1 MWCFAMRK
9 LLLLISAPLL
19 AGFVFADN
27 TVIEDI
33 IARVNNQI
41 ITRSEFTRAKEQT
54 ASELKQQ
61 NVSEADPKFKER
73 DKDVLRDL
81 IDQQL
86 LLEKGKDLGISGDTE
101 LIKRLD
107 EMRKQMNLESL
118 EDLEKAAQQQ
128 GVSFEDFKQNIRNN
142 IITQQVIGSE
152 VGRNIKISQQETHDF
167 YDKHKAELERPE
179 AVRLE
184 EILVSTQPQA
194 QQDANKAS
202 EAMTQEDPAKLQAAE
217 QKANELLKE
226 IRSGAKFEDVAK
238 KSSDGPTASQG
249 GDLGVFKRGEL
260 AKELE
265 DKTFSMK
272 PRDVSDVIR
281 TKQGFLI
288 LKVADHYSAGIPPLN
303 EVEPQIQEQ
312 IYMQKLQPALRAYLT
327 KLREQAYIDLKP
339 GFLDTGA
346 SPNQTKP
353 IVTTGSASDLSTASN
368 KKQAKKKKK
377 LGIM

>member
-1 MWCFAMRK
+1 VVFAMRK
-9 LLLLISAPLL
+9 ILLLTPALLL
-19 AGFVFADN
+19 ALFAFADG

-41 ITRSEFTRAKEQT
+41 ITRTEFNRAKEQT

-61 NVSEADPKFKER
+61 SVSETDPKFKER

-86 LLEKGKDLGISGDTE
+86 LLEKGKDLGITGDTE
-101 LIKRLD
+101 LVKRLD
-107 EMRKQMNLESL
+107 EMRKQMNLASL

-152 VGRNIKISQQETHDF
+152 VGRNLKISQQETQDF
-167 YDKHKAELERPE
+167 YNKHKPELERPE
-179 AVRLE
+179 AVHLE
-184 EILVSTQPQA
+184 EILVSTQPPQN
-194 QQDANKAS
+194 QQDANKNPDA
-202 EAMTQEDPAKLQAAE
+202 AQEDPAKLQAAE
-217 QKANELLKE
+217 QKANQLLKD
-226 IRSGAKFEDVAK
+226 IRGGAKFEEVAK

-249 GDLGVFKRGEL
+249 GDLGIFKRGEL

-272 PRDVSDVIR
+272 PGEVSDVIR

-288 LKVADHYSAGIPPLN
+288 LKVAEHYSAGIPPLN

-312 IYMQKLQPALRAYLT
+312 IYMQKLQPALRTFLT
-327 KLREQAYIDLKP
+327 KLREQAYIDIKP
-339 GFLDTGA
+339 GFVDTGA

-353 IVTTGSASDLSTASN
+353 IMTTGSSSDLSTAGN
-368 KKQAKKKKK
+368 KKPAKKKKK

>member
-1 MWCFAMRK
+1 MRK
-9 LLLLISAPLL
+9 LLLLASALL
-19 AGFVFADN
+19 VTGFASADN

-41 ITRSEFTRAKEQT
+41 ITRSEFNRAKEQT

-61 NVSEADPKFKER
+61 NVSDSDPKFKER

-101 LIKRLD
+101 LVKKLD
-107 EMRKQMNLESL
+107 EMRKQMNLDSL

-128 GVSFEDFKQNIRNN
+128 GVSFEDFKQNVRNN

-167 YDKHKAELERPE
+167 YNKHKAELERPE

-184 EILVSTQPQA
+184 EILVSTEAPQA
-194 QQDANKAS
+194 QQNANKSPETAG
-202 EAMTQEDPAKLQAAE
+202 AEDPARIQAAE
-217 QKANELLKE
+217 QKANQLLQDL
-226 IRSGAKFEDVAK
+226 RAGAKVEDVAK
-238 KSSDGPTASQG
+238 KCADGRTASQG

-272 PRDVSDVIR
+272 PGEISDVVR

-312 IYMQKLQPALRAYLT
+312 I
-327 KLREQAYIDLKP
+327 
-339 GFLDTGA
+339 
-346 SPNQTKP
+346 
-353 IVTTGSASDLSTASN
+353 
-368 KKQAKKKKK
+368 
-377 LGIM
+377 

>member
-1 MWCFAMRK
+1 VVFAMRK
-9 LLLLISAPLL
+9 ILLLTPALLL
-19 AGFVFADN
+19 AGFALADN

-41 ITRSEFTRAKEQT
+41 ITRTEFNRAKEQT

-61 NVSEADPKFKER
+61 SVSETDPKFKER

-86 LLEKGKDLGISGDTE
+86 LLEKGKDLGITGDTE
-101 LIKRLD
+101 LVKRLD
-107 EMRKQMNLESL
+107 EMRKQMNLASL

-152 VGRNIKISQQETHDF
+152 VGRNLKISQQETQDF
-167 YDKHKAELERPE
+167 YNKHKPELERPE
-179 AVRLE
+179 AVHLE
-184 EILVSTQPQA
+184 EILVSTQPPQN
-194 QQDANKAS
+194 QQDANKNPDA
-202 EAMTQEDPAKLQAAE
+202 AQEDPAKLQAAE
-217 QKANELLKE
+217 QKANQLLKD
-226 IRSGAKFEDVAK
+226 IRGGAKFEEVAK

-249 GDLGVFKRGEL
+249 GDLGIFKRGEL

-272 PRDVSDVIR
+272 PGEVSDVIR

-288 LKVADHYSAGIPPLN
+288 LKVAEHYSAGIPPLN

-312 IYMQKLQPALRAYLT
+312 IYMQKLQPALRTFLT
-327 KLREQAYIDLKP
+327 KLREQAYIDIKP
-339 GFLDTGA
+339 GFVDTGA

-353 IVTTGSASDLSTASN
+353 IMTTGSSSDLSTAGN
-368 KKQAKKKKK
+368 KKPAKKKKK

>member
-1 MWCFAMRK
+1 V
-9 LLLLISAPLL
+9 LL
-19 AGFVFADN
+19 AGFAFADS

-41 ITRSEFTRAKEQT
+41 ITRSELNRAKEQT
-54 ASELKQQ
+54 ANELKQQ
-61 NVSEADPKFKER
+61 NVSDTDPKFKER

-86 LLEKGKDLGISGDTE
+86 LLEKGKDMGITGDTD
-101 LIKRLD
+101 LVKRLD

-152 VGRNIKISQQETHDF
+152 VGRNIKISQQETQDF
-167 YDKHKAELERPE
+167 YNKNKAELERPE
-179 AVRLE
+179 AVHLE
-184 EILVSTQPQA
+184 EILVSTQPPQT
-194 QQDANKAS
+194 QHDANKGSDA
-202 EAMTQEDPAKLQAAE
+202 AAPEDPAKLQAAE
-217 QKANELLKE
+217 QKANQLLKD
-226 IRSGAKFEDVAK
+226 IRGGAKFEDVAK
-238 KSSDGPTASQG
+238 KSSDGPTGSQG
-249 GDLGVFKRGEL
+249 GDLGIFKRGEL

-272 PRDVSDVIR
+272 PGDVSDVIR
-281 TKQGFLI
+281 TKQGYLI
-288 LKVADHYSAGIPPLN
+288 LKVAEHYSAGIPPLN
-303 EVEPQIQEQ
+303 EVEQQIQEQ
-312 IYMQKLQPALRAYLT
+312 IYMRKLQPALRTYLT
-327 KLREQAYIDLKP
+327 KLREQAYIDIKP
-339 GFLDTGA
+339 GFVDSGA

-353 IVTTGSASDLSTASN
+353 IVTTGSSSDLSTATN
-368 KKQAKKKKK
+368 KKPAKKKKK

>member
-1 MWCFAMRK
+1 MKKCLLVISA
-9 LLLLISAPLL
+9 LLLASFA
-19 AGFVFADN
+19 FADS

-41 ITRSEFTRAKEQT
+41 ITRSEFNRAKEQT
-54 ASELKQQ
+54 ANELKQQ
-61 NVSEADPKFKER
+61 NVSDADPKFKER

-101 LIKRLD
+101 LVKRLD
-107 EMRKQMNLESL
+107 EMRKQMNLDSL

-152 VGRNIKISQQETHDF
+152 VGRNIKISQQETQD
-167 YDKHKAELERPE
+167 YYNKHKAELERPE
-179 AVRLE
+179 AVHLE
-184 EILVSTQPQA
+184 EILVSTELPQN
-194 QQDANKAS
+194 QQNANKGADAAS
-202 EAMTQEDPAKLQAAE
+202 AEDPAKIQAAE
-217 QKANELLKE
+217 QKANQLLKE
-226 IRSGAKFEDVAK
+226 LRGGAKFEDVAK

-249 GDLGVFKRGEL
+249 GDLGIFKRGEL

-265 DKTFSMK
+265 DKTFTMK
-272 PRDVSDVIR
+272 PGDVSDVIR

-288 LKVADHYSAGIPPLN
+288 LKVAEHYSAGIPPLN
-303 EVEPQIQEQ
+303 EIEPQIQEQ
-312 IYMQKLQPALRAYLT
+312 IYMQKLNPALRTYLT
-327 KLREQAYIDLKP
+327 KLREQAYIDIKS
-339 GFLDTGA
+339 GFVDAGA

-353 IVTTGSASDLSTASN
+353 IVTTGSSSDLSTSAN
-368 KKQAKKKKK
+368 KKKEGKKKKK
-377 LGIM
+377 LGVL

>member
-1 MWCFAMRK
+1 MRK
-9 LLLLISAPLL
+9 FLLFTSALLL
-19 AGFVFADN
+19 AGFAWADS

-33 IARVNNQI
+33 IARVNDQI
-41 ITRSEFTRAKEQT
+41 ITRSELNRAKEQT

-61 NVSEADPKFKER
+61 NVSDADPKFKER

-86 LLEKGKDLGISGDTE
+86 LLAKGKDLGISGDTE
-101 LIKRLD
+101 LVKRLD
-107 EMRKQMNLESL
+107 EMRKQMNLESM

-142 IITQQVIGSE
+142 IITQQVIGNE
-152 VGRNIKISQQETHDF
+152 VGRNIKISQQETQDF
-167 YDKHKAELERPE
+167 YNKRKGELERPE
-179 AVRLE
+179 AVHLE
-184 EILVSTQPQA
+184 EILVSTQPPQT
-194 QQDANKAS
+194 QQDANKNA
-202 EAMTQEDPAKLQAAE
+202 EPPQEDPAKIQAAE
-217 QKANELLKE
+217 QKANQLLKD
-226 IRSGAKFEDVAK
+226 IRAGQKFEDVAK

-249 GDLGVFKRGEL
+249 GELGIFKRGEL

-272 PRDVSDVIR
+272 PGDVSDVIR

-288 LKVADHYSAGIPPLN
+288 LKVAEHYSAGIPPLN
-303 EVEPQIQEQ
+303 EVEQQIQEQ

-327 KLREQAYIDLKP
+327 KLREQAYIDIKP
-339 GFLDTGA
+339 GFVDTGA

-353 IVTTGSASDLSTASN
+353 IITMGSTSDLSTAST
-368 KKQAKKKKK
+368 KKPAKKKKK
-377 LGIM
+377 LGVL

>member
-1 MWCFAMRK
+1 MKKF
-9 LLLLISAPLL
+9 LLLISALL
-19 AGFVFADN
+19 LGSFAFADS

-41 ITRSEFTRAKEQT
+41 ITRSEFNRAKEQT
-54 ASELKQQ
+54 ANELKQQ
-61 NVSEADPKFKER
+61 NVSDADPKVKER

-101 LIKRLD
+101 LVKRLD

-152 VGRNIKISQQETHDF
+152 VGRNIKISQQETQD
-167 YDKHKAELERPE
+167 YYNKHKAELERPE
-179 AVRLE
+179 AVHLE
-184 EILVSTQPQA
+184 EILVSTQPPES
-194 QQDANKAS
+194 QQDANKNPAP
-202 EAMTQEDPAKLQAAE
+202 AEDPAKIQAAE
-217 QKANELLKE
+217 QKANQLLKE
-226 IRSGAKFEDVAK
+226 IRGGAKFEDVAK

-249 GDLGVFKRGEL
+249 GDLGIFKRGEL

-265 DKTFSMK
+265 DKTFGVK
-272 PRDVSDVIR
+272 PGDVSDVIR
-281 TKQGFLI
+281 TKQGFLV
-288 LKVADHYSAGIPPLN
+288 LKVAEHYSAGIPPLN
-303 EVEPQIQEQ
+303 EIEPQIQEQ
-312 IYMQKLQPALRAYLT
+312 IYMQKLQPALRTYLT
-327 KLREQAYIDLKP
+327 KLREQAYIDIKP
-339 GFLDTGA
+339 GFVDAGA

-353 IVTTGSASDLSTASN
+353 IVTTGSSSDLSTATS
-368 KKQAKKKKK
+368 KKEGKKKKK
-377 LGIM
+377 LGVL

>member
-1 MWCFAMRK
+1 MKKCLLVISA
-9 LLLLISAPLL
+9 LLLASFA
-19 AGFVFADN
+19 FADS

-41 ITRSEFTRAKEQT
+41 ITRSEFNRAKEQT
-54 ASELKQQ
+54 ANELKQQ
-61 NVSEADPKFKER
+61 NVSDADPKFKER

-101 LIKRLD
+101 LVKRLD
-107 EMRKQMNLESL
+107 EMRKQMNLDSL

-152 VGRNIKISQQETHDF
+152 VGRNIKISQQETQD
-167 YDKHKAELERPE
+167 YYNKHKAELERPE
-179 AVRLE
+179 AVHLE
-184 EILVSTQPQA
+184 EILVSTELPQN
-194 QQDANKAS
+194 QQNANKGADAAS
-202 EAMTQEDPAKLQAAE
+202 AEDPAKIQAAE
-217 QKANELLKE
+217 QKANQLLKE
-226 IRSGAKFEDVAK
+226 LRGGAKFEDVAK

-249 GDLGVFKRGEL
+249 GDLGIFKRGEL

-265 DKTFSMK
+265 DKTFTMK
-272 PRDVSDVIR
+272 PGDVSDVIR

-288 LKVADHYSAGIPPLN
+288 LKVAEHYSAGIPPLN
-303 EVEPQIQEQ
+303 EIEPQIQEQ
-312 IYMQKLQPALRAYLT
+312 IYMQKLNPALRTYLT
-327 KLREQAYIDLKP
+327 KLREQAYIDIKS
-339 GFLDTGA
+339 GFVDVGA

-353 IVTTGSASDLSTASN
+353 IVTTGSSSDLSTSTN
-368 KKQAKKKKK
+368 KKKEGKKKKK
-377 LGIM
+377 LGVL

>member
-1 MWCFAMRK
+1 VVFAMRK
-9 LLLLISAPLL
+9 ILLLPPALLL
-19 AGFVFADN
+19 ALFAFADG

-41 ITRSEFTRAKEQT
+41 ITRTEFNRAKEQT

-61 NVSEADPKFKER
+61 SVSETDPKFKER

-86 LLEKGKDLGISGDTE
+86 LLEKGKDLGITGDTE
-101 LIKRLD
+101 LVKRLD
-107 EMRKQMNLESL
+107 EMRKQMNLASL

-152 VGRNIKISQQETHDF
+152 VGRNLKISQQETQDF
-167 YDKHKAELERPE
+167 YNKHKPELERPE
-179 AVRLE
+179 AVHLE
-184 EILVSTQPQA
+184 EILVSTQPPQN
-194 QQDANKAS
+194 QQDANKNPDA
-202 EAMTQEDPAKLQAAE
+202 AQEDPAKLQAAE
-217 QKANELLKE
+217 QKANQLLKD
-226 IRSGAKFEDVAK
+226 IRGGAKFEEVAK

-249 GDLGVFKRGEL
+249 GDLGIFKRGEL

-272 PRDVSDVIR
+272 PGEVSDVIR

-288 LKVADHYSAGIPPLN
+288 LKVAEHYSAGIPPLN

-312 IYMQKLQPALRAYLT
+312 IYMQKLQPALRTFLT
-327 KLREQAYIDLKP
+327 KLREQAYIDIKP
-339 GFLDTGA
+339 GFVDTGA

-353 IVTTGSASDLSTASN
+353 IMTTGSSSDLSTAGN
-368 KKQAKKKKK
+368 KKPAKKKKK

>member
-1 MWCFAMRK
+1 MRK
-9 LLLLISAPLL
+9 FLLPISALLLA
-19 AGFVFADN
+19 VFAFADS
-27 TVIEDI
+27 TVVEDI

-54 ASELKQQ
+54 ANELKQQ
-61 NVSEADPKFKER
+61 NVSDTDPKFKER

-86 LLEKGKDLGISGDTE
+86 LLEKGKDMGITGDTD
-101 LIKRLD
+101 LVKRLD

-152 VGRNIKISQQETHDF
+152 VGRNLKISQQETQDF
-167 YDKHKAELERPE
+167 YNKHKAELERPE

-184 EILVSTQPQA
+184 EILVSTQPQS

-202 EAMTQEDPAKLQAAE
+202 DAAASEDPAKLQAAE
-217 QKANELLKE
+217 QKANQLLKD
-226 IRSGAKFEDVAK
+226 IRAGAKFEDVAK
-238 KSSDGPTASQG
+238 KSSEGPTASQG
-249 GDLGVFKRGEL
+249 GDLGIFKRGEL

-265 DKTFSMK
+265 DKTFGMK
-272 PRDVSDVIR
+272 PGDVSDVIR

-288 LKVADHYSAGIPPLN
+288 LKVAEHYSAGIPPLN
-303 EVEPQIQEQ
+303 EVEQQIQEQ
-312 IYMQKLQPALRAYLT
+312 IYMQKLQPALRTYLT
-327 KLREQAYIDLKP
+327 KLREQAYVDIKP
-339 GFLDTGA
+339 GFVDTGA

-353 IVTTGSASDLSTASN
+353 IVTTGSTSDLSAASN
-368 KKQAKKKKK
+368 KKPAKKKKK

>member
-1 MWCFAMRK
+1 MKKCLLVISA
-9 LLLLISAPLL
+9 LLLASL
-19 AGFVFADN
+19 AFADS

-41 ITRSEFTRAKEQT
+41 ITRSEFNRAKEQT
-54 ASELKQQ
+54 ANELKQQ
-61 NVSEADPKFKER
+61 NVSDADPRFKER

-101 LIKRLD
+101 LVKRLD
-107 EMRKQMNLESL
+107 DMRKQMNLESL

-152 VGRNIKISQQETHDF
+152 VGRNIKISQQETQD
-167 YDKHKAELERPE
+167 YYNKHKAELERPE
-179 AVRLE
+179 AVHLE
-184 EILVSTQPQA
+184 EILVSTEPPQN
-194 QQDANKAS
+194 QQNANKGADAAS
-202 EAMTQEDPAKLQAAE
+202 AEDPAKIQAAE
-217 QKANELLKE
+217 QKANQLLKE
-226 IRSGAKFEDVAK
+226 LRGGTKFEDVAK

-249 GDLGVFKRGEL
+249 GDLGIFKRGEL

-265 DKTFSMK
+265 DKTFTMK
-272 PRDVSDVIR
+272 PGDVSDVIR

-288 LKVADHYSAGIPPLN
+288 LKVAEHYSAGIPPIN
-303 EVEPQIQEQ
+303 EIEPQIQEQ
-312 IYMQKLQPALRAYLT
+312 IYMQKLNPALRTYLT
-327 KLREQAYIDLKP
+327 KLREQAYIDIKP
-339 GFLDTGA
+339 GFVDAGA

-353 IVTTGSASDLSTASN
+353 IVTTGSSSDLSTATN
-368 KKQAKKKKK
+368 KKEGKKKKK
-377 LGIM
+377 LGVL